1 MRILIEYWEAA
12 LKLHTSRPSS
22 FLILLAGLTFAALAL
37 EVEHPIASIINALLA
52 VFVLYLY
59 VDLLML
65 KVRVQRD
72 LLQKFI
78 DSLDS

>member
-1 MRILIEYWEAA
+1 MKILKEYWEAA

-22 FLILLAGLTFAALAL
+22 FLILLAGLTFAVLTF
-37 EVEHPIASIINALLA
+37 EVEHFRASIIHALLA

-59 VDLLML
+59 VNLLRL
-65 KVRVQRD
+65 EVHVQRD

-78 DSLDS
+78 NSLDD